1 MDPLD
6 RERLTDD
13 ECVAMFRRLFPR
25 GLAGENVLAEIAPE
39 GWERSPLVA
48 VFHPSVEQVYREA
61 PRVHRNMARLAGPR
75 RQQPASPEPT
85 LDEIRRTWRDEPV
98 DRDREVRELVGRC
111 LWDVFSDNHEVI
123 AHDGRVVDIG
133 SFRGAGGFIADLL
146 NGELG
151 ARRYDYLDFYMGTF
165 WADDRADLTPVFTA
179 IFRRLAAH
187 GCDWTY
193 TFPRIYLVDFGDP
206 DARSAHEST
215 AHAVG
220 RLLGRSGTADIVDA
234 TLVTIAIANQAQI
247 VTSDRDDVS
256 RLANAAGA
264 RLVIVEV

>member
-6 RERLTDD
+6 RERLTGD

-25 GLAGENVLAEIAPE
+25 GLGGEDVLGEIAPE

-61 PRVHRNMARLAGPR
+61 LRFHRNAARLAGPR
-75 RQQPASPEPT
+75 SRRPTSPEPT

-146 NGELG
+146 NGETG
-151 ARRYDYLDFYMGTF
+151 TGDYDYLDFYMGSL

-187 GCDWTY
+187 DCDWTY
-193 TFPRIYLVDFGDP
+193 TFPRIHVVDFGDP
-206 DARSAHEST
+206 DALPLAERLERDRQRAEMDETLEQGHREALEAAKDRPPPST
-215 AHAVG
+215 
-220 RLLGRSGTADIVDA
+220 VDA
-234 TLVTIAIANQAQI
+234 YRRIF
-247 VTSDRDDVS
+247 
-256 RLANAAGA
+256 GGWPHGWPPW
-264 RLVIVEV
+264 E